1 MDEVERDM
9 DQLAASASRSQGGA
23 VRGQSMNDAS
33 DPPAGESL
41 EQNWEDGGKLK
52 NKFHDV

>member
-1 MDEVERDM
+1 MDEVLQDM
-9 DQLAASASRSQGGA
+9 DGLAASVNRSQGGA
-23 VRGQSMNDAS
+23 VRGQSMNDAT
-33 DPPAGESL
+33 DPSGGESL

>member
-1 MDEVERDM
+1 MDEVTKDM
-9 DQLAASASRSQGGA
+9 DQLNAAVSRSQGGA
-23 VRGQSMNDAS
+23 ARGQSKDDAND
-33 DPPAGESL
+33 PKAGESL